1 MIFLN
6 EIEKE
11 ESITKADLRVLI
23 HLLNPIAPHMTEEIN
38 ENCKLGDML
47 AISPWPTYE
56 EEKTVEDSYEL
67 VVQVNGK
74 VRGKITVS
82 TNTTEEEMKEHAK
95 SIENVKTYLDG
106 HEVVKMIVIPKK
118 LVNIVIK

>member
-1 MIFLN
+1 MLFR
-6 EIEKE
+6 
-11 ESITKADLRVLI
+11 S
-23 HLLNPIAPHMTEEIN
+23 PHMTEEIN